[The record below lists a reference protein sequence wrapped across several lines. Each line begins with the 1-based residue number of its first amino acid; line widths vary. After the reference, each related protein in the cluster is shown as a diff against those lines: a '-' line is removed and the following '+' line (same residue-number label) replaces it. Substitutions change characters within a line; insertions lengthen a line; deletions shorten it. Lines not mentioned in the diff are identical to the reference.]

1 MFPLM
6 SPSEIQNSLPSE
18 VYEWEPLYP
27 SLSLGTQSPSVLNRG
42 KPAQHLSILPDDGMH
57 QPSSVSD

>member
-1 MFPLM
+1 MFPFI

-27 SLSLGTQSPSVLNRG
+27 SLSLGIQSPSALNRG
-42 KPAQHLSILPDDGMH
+42 KPAPRPTILPDDEMH
-57 QPSSVSD
+57 QPSSESN